1 MYIWNLLG
9 TDPETYTVH
18 GYDPYKITSLLRRHF
33 CIFKHSTEFLLSYD
47 PCSERDIIQLIKF
60 PLLRCSNQ
68 LFRHS
73 INPRHY
79 LCHCVPLWSPWP
91 STPPDH
97 RLLTHRPPAVIVD
110 VYTCSYTCEPRTH
123 RGWSLRRAATLI
135 NSALDPQRARVFAV
149 SSAPNGPLEP
159 RLRQPTGC
167 RGMCCDV
174 IPSGKDC
181 RLSICGCRGPSFTGD
196 RSYKQP
202 RRNHSPFLISSY
214 KDNCGLSL
222 SKFCKAEILGA
233 GRGQFFSQSG

>member
-1 MYIWNLLG
+1 MDLNVLTSLG
-9 TDPETYTVH
+9 TLNPRLT
-18 GYDPYKITSLLRRHF
+18 L
-33 CIFKHSTEFLLSYD
+33 
-47 PCSERDIIQLIKF
+47 RDIIQLLTF

-68 LFRHS
+68 LFRYS

-174 IPSGKDC
+174 IPSGRIVVRPSVADL
-181 RLSICGCRGPSFTGD
+181 RLPATD
-196 RSYKQP
+196 RTKNQGE
-202 RRNHSPFLISSY
+202 IIV
-214 KDNCGLSL
+214 LS
-222 SKFCKAEILGA
+222 
-233 GRGQFFSQSG
+233 